1 MAKLTKEQREG
12 IKKLEA
18 EFDRR
23 LDEAFKDP
31 RAFRKKVDAVF
42 RANGKANKR
51 PVAGDS
57 Y

>member
-1 MAKLTKEQREG
+1 MAKLTKRATRAL
-12 IKKLEA
+12 KKLEA

-23 LDEAFKDP
+23 FDRAFRDP

-42 RANGKANKR
+42 RANGKAKKR